1 MRKELRL
8 LGKRLA
14 KLSVVLSLIFSAMAM
29 GFNLWGSWALP
40 DLAESLAEV
49 AMERGQRREAAGNLE
64 EARDFYALA
73 LAGKFHG
80 EANRNHCEKRLGV
93 VLYKLGDFSGAL
105 PCLERAQA
113 GPLRS
118 LNGFVP
124 LVEVLLALERWDEAK
139 EEIARWRLESQGD
152 PATLAKVYRALGEI
166 ALHEGDLDGA
176 QGHFQDAIALDA
188 IHPARADLARLYAA
202 RGDIAKA
209 REMMVAYLADAPL
222 DEDTAPD
229 WAMLETWMR

>member
-40 DLAESLAEV
+40 GLTESLAEV

-64 EARDFYALA
+64 EARDFYEQALSGA
-73 LAGKFHG
+73 FHG

-93 VLYKLGDFSGAL
+93 VLYKLGDFAGAL
-105 PCLERAQA
+105 PYLERAQT
-113 GPLRS
+113 GPHRS
-118 LNGFVP
+118 LNGFGP
-124 LVEVLLALERWDEAK
+124 LVDVLMALERWGDAEQEA
-139 EEIARWRLESQGD
+139 ERWWTESEGD
-152 PATLAKVYRALGEI
+152 PANLANACQALGRI
-166 ALHEGDLDGA
+166 ALHEGDPDGA
-176 QGHFQDAIALDA
+176 QGHFQEAIGLDTM
-188 IHPARADLARLYAA
+188 HPARADLARVPAA

-209 REMMVAYLADAPL
+209 RKMMVAYLAAAPP
-222 DEDTAPD
+222 DEHTAEN
-229 WAMLETWMR
+229 WALLELWMR